1 MQKRWVLIAGLV
13 LGVEPVHAQPCF
25 SQAKRTVE
33 QAVRV
38 AGGGDLNGARRLLEQ
53 AEREC
58 PTSFPLFR
66 ELGRTYRMLG
76 DSQKADQS
84 EAYANRLDP
93 RGAIAG
99 PPPVVADKSPDGKS
113 FVREKWA
120 LVMGVGKFQKPNIP
134 MLEFAAKDAKDVAS
148 ALTDPQV
155 GRFRDDGMHVRILT
169 DEQATL
175 ANVRSEINYIAKNA
189 REEDLVVFYMSSH
202 GTSAADDAAAK
213 AEAQTGY
220 IVTHDTDTNNLY
232 GTALPMDELKRVVVD
247 RLRAR
252 RVVTLLDTCFSGD
265 TVRWARGGK
274 NLVVDPS
281 TVFQGVAQGTG
292 RVVIVSSRGTEKS
305 WEGDG
310 NSYFTKCLIA
320 ALRKKSGMPTVTE
333 LYSDLQPAVQ
343 YLVKKEKNASQTP
356 MMWPEGR
363 NIDIVIG
370 TPIQ

>member
-1 MQKRWVLIAGLV
+1 MRKVLVFIAGVILA
-13 LGVEPVHAQPCF
+13 LTPAQAQPCTIP
-25 SQAKRTVE
+25 AKRTIE

-38 AGGGDLNGARRLLEQ
+38 AATGDLTAARRLLEQ

-58 PTSFPLFR
+58 PTSFAVFR
-66 ELGRTYRMLG
+66 ELGKTYRMLG
-76 DSQKADQS
+76 DSKKAEHCEDF
-84 EAYANRLDP
+84 ANRLDP

-99 PPPVVADKSPDGKS
+99 PPPVVAGQVPDGKS

-120 LVMGVGKFQKPNIP
+120 LVMGVGKFQKTNIP
-134 MLEFAAKDAKDVAS
+134 TLEFAAKDAKDVAS
-148 ALTDPQV
+148 ALTDPQI
-155 GRFRDDGMHVRILT
+155 GRFRDDGMHVRVLT

-175 ANVRSEINYIAKNA
+175 ANLRSEINYIAKNA
-189 REEDLVVFYMSSH
+189 REEDMVVFYMSSH

-247 RLRAR
+247 RLRSR

-265 TVRWARGGK
+265 TVRWASGSK
-274 NLVVDPS
+274 NLAIDPS

-292 RVVIVSSRGTEKS
+292 RVVIVSSRGTERS

-320 ALRKKSGMPTVTE
+320 AMKKKGGMPTVTE
-333 LYSDLQPAVQ
+333 VYSDLQPAVQ